1 MNNGISSN
9 NTDIFLKYKN
19 ENRLNNDSTIME
31 CFKYFDKNK

>member
-1 MNNGISSN
+1 MNNGISN
-9 NTDIFLKYKN
+9 NNLDIFLKYKN